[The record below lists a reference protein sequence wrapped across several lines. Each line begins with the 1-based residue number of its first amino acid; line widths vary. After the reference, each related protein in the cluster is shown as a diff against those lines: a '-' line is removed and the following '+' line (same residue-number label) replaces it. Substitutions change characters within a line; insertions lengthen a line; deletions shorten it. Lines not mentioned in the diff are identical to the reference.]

1 MEVLQMLGNVCAAGV
16 TAYAVICALW
26 LLLLT
31 LAACYV
37 WQRNAETL
45 ADTSAK
51 EPRLRMIFLIPAH
64 DEADG
69 IGEVLEKLR
78 QALRWPVD
86 KVEVVV
92 IADNCTDRTAEIAAA
107 NATVLVR
114 DVPAVRGKGQALHWA
129 VETHLRVWPRPFD
142 AVIVIDADSV
152 VNPGFLHAMQAVL
165 EKGCPVAQ
173 AHDTVW
179 NVRDSW
185 RTSLMFAGF
194 SAINYLR
201 PLGRSAFGWSAGL
214 KGNGMC
220 FSREVLLKY
229 GHPAGSVAEDLEQG
243 MRYLADGIR
252 VAFVPGAVVRA
263 KMPVGAKAA
272 VSQRARWEGGRSQV
286 AKVWIPRLVRRFLA
300 GAAKGRP
307 DGAAFDGVMEL
318 LIPPLGNLGALALG
332 AMALGWFGS
341 WRVWVAGSAGVA
353 LAMVLLHFLIAQ
365 VLAKAPGVVYA
376 RLLTAPVYVA
386 WKGWMFVRR
395 RLTRGGKGEGWV
407 RTTRQ
412 EKRGGGHD

>member
-1 MEVLQMLGNVCAAGV
+1 MDILQWIGFVCAAGAA
-16 TAYAVICALW
+16 AYVVICAAW

-31 LAACYV
+31 LAACCV
-37 WQRNAETL
+37 WRRNAEAL
-45 ADTSAK
+45 ADASTQ
-51 EPRLRMIFLIPAH
+51 EPRLRMIILIPAH
-64 DEADG
+64 NEAEG
-69 IGEVLEKLR
+69 IGEVLEKMR
-78 QALRWPVD
+78 QALRWPAD
-86 KVEVVV
+86 RMEIVV
-92 IADNCTDRTAEIAAA
+92 IADNCTDRTAEIASAK
-107 NATVLVR
+107 ATVLVR
-114 DVPAVRGKGQALHWA
+114 NVPDIRGKGQALHWA

-142 AVIVIDADSV
+142 AVLVIDADSI
-152 VNPGFLHAMQAVL
+152 VNPGFLHAMQEVL

-286 AKVWIPRLVRRFLA
+286 AKVWIPRLLRRFLTGVA
-300 GAAKGRP
+300 RGRP
-307 DGAAFDGVMEL
+307 DGFALDGVMEL
-318 LIPPLGNLGALALG
+318 LIPPLGNLGALAVG
-332 AMALGWFGS
+332 AMALGWFVPC
-341 WRVWVAGSAGVA
+341 RTWVVGGAGVA
-353 LAMVLLHFLIAQ
+353 LVLVVCHFLIAQ
-365 VLAKAPGVVYA
+365 MLAKAPGMVYV
-376 RLLTAPVYVA
+376 RLLTAPAYVA

-395 RLTRGGKGEGWV
+395 RLTHAGKNVGWV

>member
-1 MEVLQMLGNVCAAGV
+1 MEVLHWMCFVGAACMAAYVVVCAV
-16 TAYAVICALW
+16 W
-26 LLLLT
+26 LQLLT
-31 LAACYV
+31 LAACCV
-37 WQRNAETL
+37 WRRGAESL
-45 ADTSAK
+45 ADTASA
-51 EPRLRMIFLIPAH
+51 EPRLRMLILIPAH
-64 DEADG
+64 NEADG
-69 IGEVLEKLR
+69 IGEVLDKLR
-78 QALRWPVD
+78 LSLKWPAD
-86 KVEVVV
+86 QMEIVV
-92 IADNCTDRTAEIAAA
+92 IADNCTDDTAEIAAA
-107 NATVLVR
+107 KATVLVR
-114 DVPAVRGKGQALHWA
+114 DVPDIRGKGQALHWA
-129 VETHLRVWPRPFD
+129 VETHLRVWPRSFD
-142 AVIVIDADSV
+142 AVIVIDADSI

-165 EKGCPVAQ
+165 AGGDQVAQ

-243 MRYLADGIR
+243 MRYLADGIN
-252 VAFVPGAVVRA
+252 VAFVAGAVVRA

-286 AKVWIPRLVRRFLA
+286 AKVWIPRLLNRFLQGVA
-300 GAAKGRP
+300 RGRP
-307 DGAAFDGVMEL
+307 DWSALDGVMEL

-332 AMALGWFGS
+332 AMALGWFGP
-341 WRVWVAGSAGVA
+341 WRVWVVGSAGLA
-353 LAMVLLHFLIAQ
+353 LGLTVFHFLMAQ
-365 VLAKAPGVVYA
+365 VLAKAPGVVYL
-376 RLLTAPVYVA
+376 RLLAAPFYVA

-395 RLTRGGKGEGWV
+395 RLTRSGKNEGWV

-412 EKRGGGHD
+412 EKRGGGHG

>member
-1 MEVLQMLGNVCAAGV
+1 MEFLHWMCFICAVALA
-16 TAYAVICALW
+16 AYVVICAVW
-26 LLLLT
+26 LQVLT
-31 LAACYV
+31 LAACCF
-37 WQRNAETL
+37 WRRSAE
-45 ADTSAK
+45 ADADSSTVA
-51 EPRLRMIFLIPAH
+51 PRLRMIFLIPSH
-64 DEADG
+64 NEADG
-69 IGEVLEKLR
+69 IGEVLVKLR
-78 QALRWPVD
+78 QAVRWPAD
-86 KVEVVV
+86 KMEIVV
-92 IADNCTDRTAEIAAA
+92 IADNCTDDTAAIASAH
-107 NATVLVR
+107 ATVLVR
-114 DVPAVRGKGQALHWA
+114 DIPDIRGKGQALHWA

-142 AVIVIDADSV
+142 AVIVIDADSI

-165 EKGCPVAQ
+165 AGGDPVAQ

-243 MRYLADGIR
+243 MRYLADGIK

-286 AKVWIPRLVRRFLA
+286 AKVWIPRLLKRFVQGVA
-300 GAAKGRP
+300 RGRP
-307 DGAAFDGVMEL
+307 DWSAFDGVMEL
-318 LIPPLGNLGALALG
+318 LIPPLGNLGALAMG
-332 AMALGWFGS
+332 AMALGWFGL
-341 WRVWVAGSAGVA
+341 WRGWVVGSAGVA
-353 LAMVLLHFLIAQ
+353 LGLTVLHFLVAQ
-365 VLAKAPGVVYA
+365 VLAKAPGVVYL
-376 RLLTAPVYVA
+376 RLLTAPFYVA

-395 RLTRGGKGEGWV
+395 RLTRAGKNEGWV
-407 RTTRQ
+407 RTARQ
-412 EKRGGGHD
+412 EKRGGGHG